1 MSEAIVIEGCT
12 PHSHGHWT
20 VAQFGTCKVE
30 QTTRVTT
37 AESPN
42 TLHNAKITQTTH
54 IQVSNVRKRQS
65 GEVVSSYYC
74 KHILNI
80 NINLCVLGL

>member
-1 MSEAIVIEGCT
+1 MLST
-12 PHSHGHWT
+12 NKSHGHWT
-20 VAQFGTCKVE
+20 VTQFGTCKVE

-37 AESPN
+37 AESSS

-54 IQVSNVRKRQS
+54 IQVSNFRKRQS
-65 GEVVSSYYC
+65 GEVVSSYYS